1 MKFNKDNAE
10 KLSGMAIDDTLLR
23 EMQEDCANE
32 SKDHT
37 KSQAVTSNNQIA
49 IDIGV
54 GSDDTESSVLKKYFP
69 IYSYV
74 QQITDDDSLTLSI
87 NSNELYAMRKKL
99 ISDNRADQMLNEDE
113 YNDWNSK
120 EIQISE
126 PFIYEYTDGWSNV
139 WEYAY
144 TINYMLLLL
153 LAISLSNVF
162 SIEYYRKTD
171 AIILCSQYGKKQLF
185 ISKILAGMTFS
196 IASAIILFAATLF
209 SSLLVY
215 GTDGFHAALQL
226 AFPLSSLN
234 ISVGGSVLVLLV
246 PQYGTVMKRGVLY
259 YRTRIKDA
267 NGKLVA
273 IYAKTPEELYNKETL
288 ALEQIENATFHRKTP
303 TVAEYCE
310 KWLLMQSV
318 HVRATTLTD
327 YTSKVRRHIIAELGD
342 KRMGEVSLDDI
353 QLALVPVSKKSA
365 SVYKSVVILYKS
377 IFRAAM
383 ESRIIDHNP
392 TIYLTTKGGGVPQE
406 DRQALTD
413 EQAARLLDAIRD
425 LPPYVFVMI
434 GLYAGLRREEILA
447 LQWDSVYLDTDTPY
461 LTVRRAWHTEHN
473 RPVISDELKT
483 KAAERNIPLPV
494 CLAECLKAAKETS
507 TSEYV
512 VSNRDGEPLSYTQ
525 FKRLWQY
532 IVTRTVKERSYY
544 RYEDGKRVK
553 HTVTPVLGEKA
564 AHNGKVVY
572 SLDFEVT
579 PHQLRHTY
587 ITNLIHA
594 SVDPKTVQYLAG
606 HESSKITMDIYAKVK
621 YNRPDELVRSM
632 SCAFA
637 SWDAAQ

>member
-1 MKFNKDNAE
+1 
-10 KLSGMAIDDTLLR
+10 MAKKKT
-23 EMQEDCANE
+23 
-32 SKDHT
+32 
-37 KSQAVTSNNQIA
+37 QIP
-49 IDIGV
+49 
-54 GSDDTESSVLKKYFP
+54 K
-69 IYSYV
+69 
-74 QQITDDDSLTLSI
+74 
-87 NSNELYAMRKKL
+87 
-99 ISDNRADQMLNEDE
+99 
-113 YNDWNSK
+113 
-120 EIQISE
+120 
-126 PFIYEYTDGWSNV
+126 
-139 WEYAY
+139 
-144 TINYMLLLL
+144 
-153 LAISLSNVF
+153 
-162 SIEYYRKTD
+162 
-171 AIILCSQYGKKQLF
+171 
-185 ISKILAGMTFS
+185 
-196 IASAIILFAATLF
+196 
-209 SSLLVY
+209 Y
-215 GTDGFHAALQL
+215 GTITLKGIQ
-226 AFPLSSLN
+226 
-234 ISVGGSVLVLLV
+234 
-246 PQYGTVMKRGVLY
+246 Y
-259 YRTRIKDA
+259 YRTRITDA
-267 NGKLVA
+267 DGKELSL
-273 IYAKTPEELYNKETL
+273 YAATCEELYEKQ
-288 ALEQIENATFHRKTP
+288 LEARKQVEEIIFHRQHP
-303 TVAEYCE
+303 TVAEYGE
-310 KWLLMQSV
+310 KWLLMQSAKV
-318 HVRATTLTD
+318 SASTLRG
-327 YTSKVRRHIIAELGD
+327 YTRDMTNYIIKPLGE
-342 KRMGEVSLDDI
+342 MYMEEVTADDI
-353 QLALVPVSKKSA
+353 RLALVPLSKKSEGLYNKVNMLLKCIFYA
-365 SVYKSVVILYKS
+365 AERNQIL
-377 IFRAAM
+377 
-383 ESRIIDHNP
+383 EHNP
-392 TIYLTTKGGGVPQE
+392 CAGISGKGGKPTKKKE
-406 DRQALTD
+406 ALTD
-413 EQAARLLDAIRD
+413 QQVAVLLDTVKG
-425 LPPYVFVMI
+425 LPPYLFIML
-434 GLYAGLRREEILA
+434 GLYSGLRREEILA